1 MESNKKIEESKTIG
15 NKIVKPNQEINSV
28 QQGVGEDARLVKIR
42 QFKATIKD
50 YKSYWD
56 DRAKGNN

>member
-1 MESNKKIEESKTIG
+1 MKPNKKIEESKTIG
-15 NKIVKPNQEINSV
+15 NKIVKPNQEINQV
-28 QQGVGEDARLVKIR
+28 QQGVGEDSRLIKIR

-56 DRAKGNN
+56 DRVKGNS